1 MPVPLTGRELIMNL
15 KGTASL
21 IVLAL
26 GLRAGITEMA
36 GLGIVHRAANIQA
49 QPSSPAEPPSLR
61 SEALSLSPGWNVKYL
76 RPRQC
81 PPSCS
86 GEAFRVQT
94 DEDRVLPRL
103 KLERADARTAGQT
116 FVMTDERED
125 DSLYIVYWKS
135 PRGLQSELPADCEY
149 IIEAIRE

>member
-1 MPVPLTGRELIMNL
+1 MNL
-15 KGTASL
+15 RITTSL

-26 GLRAGITEMA
+26 GLRAGMTEMA
-36 GLGIVHRAANIQA
+36 GADISHRAAGIRS
-49 QPSSPAEPPSLR
+49 PSSPPSP
-61 SEALSLSPGWNVKYL
+61 SATPGWNVKYL

-116 FVMTDERED
+116 FVMTDERVD